1 MRFLVSW
8 YPKKGLVSI
17 SRVNVS
23 QRRTY
28 KAFLEGYF
36 RDYFVFVFSELC
48 PKLSVDYSMGYWFWF
63 ECYHQHRVTIM
74 IAALPRNQDPILQ
87 IKWLIVENPDISCFV
102 ITCKMNK
109 VFHSLSLSTKCAY
122 LPCWMLISLKMK
134 VMPLIDCHA
143 VLGLQ
148 AKWVIWT
155 FIFPH
160 PT

>member
-8 YPKKGLVSI
+8 YPKQGIVSI

-36 RDYFVFVFSELC
+36 RDYFVFVFFELW

-63 ECYHQHRVTIM
+63 ECYDQHRFNIM
-74 IAALPRNQDPILQ
+74 IVASSRNQAPILQ
-87 IKWLIVENPDISCFV
+87 IKWLIVENTDISCFV
-102 ITCKMNK
+102 ITCKTNE
-109 VFHSLSLSTKCAY
+109 VSDSLCLSTKFAY
-122 LPCWMLISLKMK
+122 LPCGMLILLKMK
-134 VMPLIDCHA
+134 VMPLIDCHV
-143 VLGLQ
+143 VLELQ
-148 AKWVIWT
+148 VKWNLIWRLYL
-155 FIFPH
+155 